1 MVIEYTSAE
10 INAAVIQFLAGV
22 KEARL
27 FAFHG
32 EMGAG
37 KTTFINAI
45 CSALKV
51 KDAVCSP
58 TFSIINEYKTS
69 LGEKVFHID
78 LYRLKNEKEAIEA
91 GVEDCIF
98 SGNYC
103 FVEWPEMAAG
113 LFPEGTIHCYLS
125 VIGENQRKL
134 KIIL

>member
-78 LYRLKNEKEAIEA
+78 LYRLKNEKEALLKKQKLNQQGYDINNP
-91 GVEDCIF
+91 V
-98 SGNYC
+98 Y
-103 FVEWPEMAAG
+103 
-113 LFPEGTIHCYLS
+113 
-125 VIGENQRKL
+125 VIYY
-134 KIIL
+134 II